1 MLFRSDRQPVGER
14 GCQASILVLCG
25 WAFRYRVRLHV
36 LSNQIGLKNPLC
48 SKTLTMMYKMV
59 AVERDW
65 VSSWWGLGK
74 PRQLFVTRSQTLVGE
89 VQRTVKQLLES
100 FQLAHMDT
108 QQLRDLWKRR
118 DVPEQTPRSLPKK
131 WSDLTDNDFP
141 LFLSFDQVSRLL
153 SFRR

>member
-1 MLFRSDRQPVGER
+1 MFTLIVVG
-14 GCQASILVLCG
+14 GCVHNLAGVTIS
-25 WAFRYRVRLHV
+25 
-36 LSNQIGLKNPLC
+36 
-48 SKTLTMMYKMV
+48 V